1 MEDDDVILCESTES
15 FNNNLSE
22 NIISEDNEQ
31 RIGFLLNFNLRYKNC
46 KISSKNNLICNNE
59 CKTTCGASS
68 ESGQKESQFMIVDK
82 KKRIS
87 RRNRAVHSVSRCP
100 TIPLSS
106 PAGQLL
112 LRTTK
117 TVLTSEYLIE
127 RLDRI
132 ERFCP
137 APIVSKFTSRP
148 KFLEKKYSSIPPH
161 CTFKKPQDYSSH
173 LYIFPRRQFQ
183 QRRRSE
189 NILLINSTLLR
200 RCRPISVRI
209 KKISDIKNKQS
220 LSCSNK
226 LNIKL
231 TRDNSRSSS
240 WKISSCP
247 SAEIIVDTIDLCT
260 SDEEDNQITFCTSN
274 FSYITR
280 TGIVKTD
287 ENTNVENNSCISPL
301 SIHTSLSQ
309 IRQQLNYADNS
320 PPLINNGISKTCDSN
335 SAFPQPKI
343 EKSKNNSCFVH
354 IVHKNDNLSNVLS
367 INNNNNNK
375 SDSSNG
381 DISSNFIKPFRP
393 SVYILSNGSTT
404 ALVSTQN
411 INAESEGGSEIVNS
425 ATNLK
430 PKSKNWLLSEH
441 DLNIVSEFA
450 NSSCENSALT
460 SSHSLVEQDDRNQTL
475 PLIVH
480 QNHIVSIDL
489 TS

>member
-1 MEDDDVILCESTES
+1 MEDDDVILCETTES

-22 NIISEDNEQ
+22 SIITEDNEQ
-31 RIGFLLNFNLRYKNC
+31 RIGFFLNFNLRYKNG
-46 KISSKNNLICNNE
+46 KVSNNE
-59 CKTTCGASS
+59 CKATFGTTS
-68 ESGQKESQFMIVDK
+68 ESGQQESQFMIVDK

-148 KFLEKKYSSIPPH
+148 KFLERKNSSVPPH
-161 CTFKKPQDYSSH
+161 CTFKKPQDYSNH
-173 LYIFPRRQFQ
+173 LYIFPRRQFSQ
-183 QRRRSE
+183 KRRSE

-209 KKISDIKNKQS
+209 KKISDLKNKQS
-220 LSCSNK
+220 LSCGNK

-247 SAEIIVDTIDLCT
+247 STEIIVDTIDLCT
-260 SDEEDNQITFCTSN
+260 SDEEDNQITFCTSK

-280 TGIVKTD
+280 TGIVKPA
-287 ENTNVENNSCISPL
+287 ENSSIEKNSCITPL

-309 IRQQLNYADNS
+309 IRHQLNYS
-320 PPLINNGISKTCDSN
+320 PPLINNSISKTCDSN
-335 SAFPQPKI
+335 SVFPQPNI

-354 IVHKNDNLSNVLS
+354 IVHKKENMSNLLPLK
-367 INNNNNNK
+367 NNNNNNK

-381 DISSNFIKPFRP
+381 DISSNFVKPFRP
-393 SVYILSNGSTT
+393 SVYILSNCSTT

-411 INAESEGGSEIVNS
+411 INAECGDGSEIVNNT
-425 ATNLK
+425 TNLK
-430 PKSKNWLLSEH
+430 QKSKNWLLSQS
-441 DLNIVSEFA
+441 DLNIVSELA
-450 NSSCENSALT
+450 NSSCENSDLT
-460 SSHSLVEQDDRNQTL
+460 NSHSLVEQDDRNRTL